1 MAIDGRKEVY
11 QRTSSATTLEG
22 RFLFHLISTNS
33 FESYS
38 VFSYNPNPESL
49 KHFVFQFDKA
59 NLDKNQ
65 KSDDHP
71 PHPSN
76 DVINGLEVN
85 FYP

>member
-1 MAIDGRKEVY
+1 MVEKKFTREHPQPPPLKVDVY
-11 QRTSSATTLEG
+11 FIEYQQT
-22 RFLFHLISTNS
+22 HLSHYT
-33 FESYS
+33 